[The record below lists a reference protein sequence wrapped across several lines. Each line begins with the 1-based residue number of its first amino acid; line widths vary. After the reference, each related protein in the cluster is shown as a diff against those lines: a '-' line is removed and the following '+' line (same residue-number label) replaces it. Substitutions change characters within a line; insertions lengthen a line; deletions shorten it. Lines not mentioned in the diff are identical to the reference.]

1 MTAKDSAVF
10 AVQKGNSEVTDIVSK
25 KFMWNAQGCP

>member
-25 KFMWNAQGCP
+25 KFM